1 MSANDATLRCTGQEK
16 DIQTKKSERQISTNQ
31 RNFHTL
37 TGNGGAEKEGE
48 EGQEREEKG
57 QEKKERREGEEKRRN
72 RTAINTR
79 DLLTRQWG
87 TLNGIMQLSPQ
98 QTDQH
103 ITNPH

>member
-48 EGQEREEKG
+48 EGQEREERG
-57 QEKKERREGEEKRRN
+57 QEEGKEGGREEEEKQKSN
-72 RTAINTR
+72 
-79 DLLTRQWG
+79 
-87 TLNGIMQLSPQ
+87 
-98 QTDQH
+98 
-103 ITNPH
+103 